1 VHEVAQALAPA
12 SRVVYVD
19 HDPVVLSHARAL
31 MVPSPQ
37 RRCAFAGCDLRDT
50 GGLISQAAR
59 TLDFT
64 EPIAVLL
71 IAVLHF
77 IPDADDP
84 LGDRAPPDGRGPGSY
99 LVISHATPEHLADA
113 ASTGRLNA
121 VYAQTAAGG
130 VTPRLLPEIAA
141 LAAGGLAACSTLPW
155 TPPPASPSSSLRPAA
170 SSRSPCG
177 STRPRSA
184 MPGSGRRCGCWST
197 GPADRLR
204 AGRLRHPG
212 QRRVLPECYGQA
224 GVAAVGKGSDLGPA
238 GLGDGRF
245 VRAVR

>member
-84 LGDRAPPDGRGPGSY
+84 WGIVR
-99 LVISHATPEHLADA
+99 
-113 ASTGRLNA
+113 RL
-121 VYAQTAAGG
+121 TAAVPGA
-130 VTPRLLPEIAA
+130 TWSSPM
-141 LAAGGLAACSTLPW
+141 
-155 TPPPASPSSSLRPAA
+155 PPPSTWRMPPA
-170 SSRSPCG
+170 
-177 STRPRSA
+177 
-184 MPGSGRRCGCWST
+184 
-197 GPADRLR
+197 R
-204 AGRLRHPG
+204 AG
-212 QRRVLPECYGQA
+212 
-224 GVAAVGKGSDLGPA
+224 
-238 GLGDGRF
+238 
-245 VRAVR
+245 